1 MEISPVGCV
10 RGLKCSV
17 GLCQLHSAAERS
29 FRSSPSSQR
38 KKIKNRAQI
47 FGQRSFKALCTKTCH
62 RRSHRILFV

>member
-29 FRSSPSSQR
+29 FRSSPSSGKE
-38 KKIKNRAQI
+38 KKKSKTELR
-47 FGQRSFKALCTKTCH
+47 FLVFKAVCTKTCH
-62 RRSHRILFV
+62 RRSQRILFV